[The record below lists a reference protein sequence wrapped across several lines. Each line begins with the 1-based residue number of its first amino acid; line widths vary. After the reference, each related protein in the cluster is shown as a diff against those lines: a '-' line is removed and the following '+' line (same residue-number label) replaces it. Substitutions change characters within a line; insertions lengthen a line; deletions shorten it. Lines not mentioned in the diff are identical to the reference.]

1 MKNRKYLFISIKE
14 KYVNQILNG
23 SKRIE
28 LRKSRPSV
36 DVGDHVIIYCTSPI
50 KAIVGTAK
58 VENVI
63 SYTPSEMWRLNSKSL
78 GINRKEYFEYYSKS
92 DKAIG
97 IVLSD
102 VEKLSFSICL
112 SLIKSQMPKFT
123 PPQTYKYFNNFVPP
137 KKGSGLILERMQ

>member
-1 MKNRKYLFISIKE
+1 MKNKKYLFISIKE
-14 KYVNQILNG
+14 KYVNQILDG

-36 DVGDHVIIYCTSPI
+36 DVGDYVIIYCTSPI
-50 KAIVGTAK
+50 KAIVGTAR
-58 VENVI
+58 VENIV
-63 SYTPSEMWRLNSKSL
+63 SYTPSEMWRLNSKIL

-137 KKGSGLILERMQ
+137 KKGSRLILESM